1 MKNDLELLD
10 LLSIIGFC
18 IAIFNID
25 NNLKQ
30 TSNDELLKEL
40 KLQDTEYLQKIISQN
55 EEILKLLKGGKNE
68 N

>member
-1 MKNDLELLD
+1 MNNNLETLD
-10 LLSIIGFC
+10 ILSIISFC
-18 IAIFNID
+18 IGILNYQS
-25 NNLKQ
+25 NLKQ

-40 KLQDTEYLQKIISQN
+40 KIQDTDYLQKIISQN

>member
-1 MKNDLELLD
+1 MKNNIELLD
-10 LLSIIGFC
+10 ILSIISFC
-18 IAIFNID
+18 IGILNYES
-25 NNLKQ
+25 NLKQ

-55 EEILKLLKGGKNE
+55 EEILKLMKGGKNE

>member
-1 MKNDLELLD
+1 MKNNLETLD
-10 LLSIIGFC
+10 LLSIISFC
-18 IAIFNID
+18 ITIFNLQ

-40 KLQDTEYLQKIISQN
+40 KIQDTKYLQKIISQN
-55 EEILKLLKGGKNE
+55 EEIIRLLKGGKNE

>member
-1 MKNDLELLD
+1 MKNDLETLD
-10 LLSIIGFC
+10 LLSVISFC
-18 IAIFNID
+18 ITIFNLQ

-40 KLQDTEYLQKIISQN
+40 KIQDTEYLQKIISQN
-55 EEILKLLKGGKNE
+55 EEIIRLLKGGKNE

>member
-1 MKNDLELLD
+1 MNNNLENLD
-10 LLSIIGFC
+10 ILSVISFC
-18 IAIFNID
+18 IAIFNLQ

-40 KLQDTEYLQKIISQN
+40 KIQDTDYLQKIISQN

>member
-1 MKNDLELLD
+1 MNNNLETLD
-10 LLSIIGFC
+10 ILSVIGFC
-18 IAIFNID
+18 IAIFNLQ

-40 KLQDTEYLQKIISQN
+40 KIQDTDYLQKIISQN